1 MTRSR
6 NRRLRLIPSHLP
18 LIRDK
23 LAEYERVALKEEM
36 AAHSQYERSME
47 AAWNFADN
55 LAVAQLWW
63 ISRDMTAL
71 AEDTVRAGDF
81 PKSEAPAQSGLI
93 FFDGDV
99 QMVRFPVT
107 DDATGRKVGDAHV
120 SALFWQC
127 DGNGDIELMGF
138 TDHPCALKEC
148 DAKSFSLP
156 VIRFANGIFNEH
168 VGGFRWF
175 GDLLRAKRTHIEV
188 FAAYGNGMRPA
199 AKNTVYR
206 NLSVVCCLYRYL
218 YEEGY
223 IDSDPGEH
231 VRRPK
236 LYGHSDG
243 TYLTREQAR
252 LFMDEAR
259 GMDARTDALCSLL
272 LLTGARVSEALGLD
286 VEDCHLNDGRPW
298 VRFDRKGDWSQ
309 RVAIPSDASKALARL
324 VGGRRRG
331 AVFREDSGARLRQQ
345 TAVGIVSSV
354 ALRVGVPDISP
365 HSLRRTFCTLSR
377 DAGVPDRDIMAA
389 GGWSSPQMLDYYD
402 MSRRGLNGKAGDG
415 LQDYLGKED

>member
-1 MTRSR
+1 
-6 NRRLRLIPSHLP
+6 
-18 LIRDK
+18 
-23 LAEYERVALKEEM
+23 M

-47 AAWNFADN
+47 AAWNSADN

-71 AEDTVRAGDF
+71 AEDTVQAGDF
-81 PKSEAPAQSGLI
+81 PKMDAPAQSGLI
-93 FFDGDV
+93 FFDGGI
-99 QMVRFPVT
+99 QTVT
-107 DDATGRKVGDAHV
+107 FTVIDDATGRKVGAAHV

-127 DGNGDIELMGF
+127 DGDGDIELMGF
-138 TDHPCALKEC
+138 TDHPCGLTEC

-156 VIRFANGIFNEH
+156 VVKITSDVFNRH
-168 VGGFRWF
+168 VV
-175 GDLLRAKRTHIEV
+175 IV
-188 FAAYGNGMRPA
+188 
-199 AKNTVYR
+199 
-206 NLSVVCCLYRYL
+206 
-218 YEEGY
+218 
-223 IDSDPGEH
+223 EH

-252 LFMDEAR
+252 LFLDEAR
-259 GMDARTDALCSLL
+259 GMGARTDALCSLL

-286 VEDCHLNDGRPW
+286 VEDCHLDDGRPW

-309 RVAIPSDASKALARL
+309 RVAIPSDAAEALARL
-324 VGGRRRG
+324 IGERRRG

-389 GGWSSPQMLDYYD
+389 GGWNSPQMLDYYD

>member
-127 DGNGDIELMGF
+127 DGNGDIKLMGF

-175 GDLLRAKRTHIEV
+175 GDLLRAVPSHVDLLYYRSQEHYDRYGRDKGDYAIVNARSREIAAILESQGIEAR
-188 FAAYGNGMRPA
+188 F
-199 AKNTVYR
+199 
-206 NLSVVCCLYRYL
+206 RYP
-218 YEEGY
+218 E
-223 IDSDPGEH
+223 D
-231 VRRPK
+231 
-236 LYGHSDG
+236 
-243 TYLTREQAR
+243 
-252 LFMDEAR
+252 DEA
-259 GMDARTDALCSLL
+259 G
-272 LLTGARVSEALGLD
+272 
-286 VEDCHLNDGRPW
+286 
-298 VRFDRKGDWSQ
+298 FQ
-309 RVAIPSDASKALARL
+309 RLANTR
-324 VGGRRRG
+324 
-331 AVFREDSGARLRQQ
+331 
-345 TAVGIVSSV
+345 
-354 ALRVGVPDISP
+354 
-365 HSLRRTFCTLSR
+365 
-377 DAGVPDRDIMAA
+377 
-389 GGWSSPQMLDYYD
+389 
-402 MSRRGLNGKAGDG
+402 
-415 LQDYLGKED
+415 

>member
-23 LAEYERVALKEEM
+23 LVEYERVALKEEM

-107 DDATGRKVGDAHV
+107 DDATGRKVGD
-120 SALFWQC
+120 
-127 DGNGDIELMGF
+127 
-138 TDHPCALKEC
+138 
-148 DAKSFSLP
+148 
-156 VIRFANGIFNEH
+156 
-168 VGGFRWF
+168 
-175 GDLLRAKRTHIEV
+175 
-188 FAAYGNGMRPA
+188 
-199 AKNTVYR
+199 
-206 NLSVVCCLYRYL
+206 
-218 YEEGY
+218 
-223 IDSDPGEH
+223 
-231 VRRPK
+231 
-236 LYGHSDG
+236 
-243 TYLTREQAR
+243 
-252 LFMDEAR
+252 
-259 GMDARTDALCSLL
+259 
-272 LLTGARVSEALGLD
+272 
-286 VEDCHLNDGRPW
+286 CHLNDGRPW

-309 RVAIPSDASKALARL
+309 RVAIPSDAAEALARL
-324 VGGRRRG
+324 IGERRRG

-389 GGWSSPQMLDYYD
+389 GGWNSPQMLDYYD

>member
-23 LAEYERVALKEEM
+23 LVEYERVSLKEEM

-168 VGGFRWF
+168 VGGFQWF
-175 GDLLRAKRTHIEV
+175 GDLLRAVWALSAEPHICE
-188 FAAYGNGMRPA
+188 AKPAKPDMAYP
-199 AKNTVYR
+199 
-206 NLSVVCCLYRYL
+206 L
-218 YEEGY
+218 
-223 IDSDPGEH
+223 P
-231 VRRPK
+231 
-236 LYGHSDG
+236 
-243 TYLTREQAR
+243 Q
-252 LFMDEAR
+252 
-259 GMDARTDALCSLL
+259 
-272 LLTGARVSEALGLD
+272 
-286 VEDCHLNDGRPW
+286 
-298 VRFDRKGDWSQ
+298 RFDPEIRK
-309 RVAIPSDASKALARL
+309 VKML
-324 VGGRRRG
+324 VLRENLHRPGGKRR
-331 AVFREDSGARLRQQ
+331 
-345 TAVGIVSSV
+345 
-354 ALRVGVPDISP
+354 
-365 HSLRRTFCTLSR
+365 
-377 DAGVPDRDIMAA
+377 
-389 GGWSSPQMLDYYD
+389 
-402 MSRRGLNGKAGDG
+402 
-415 LQDYLGKED
+415 